1 MDIKLFALVVL
12 AIGLMNVGFIEW
24 LKGAWKKVLKADAPE
39 WLPSV
44 LPFVLSLIFGY
55 LMAPLIG
62 LKDAWWVAVGFLGLA
77 ITELCYQIFIQSI
90 PQALANAI
98 SSLGGGSTTVTEQT
112 ARGVKTTTQTPSPAV
127 ATDEKMTVVVG
138 ARTD

>member
-12 AIGLMNVGFIEW
+12 AIGLMNTGFIEW
-24 LKGAWKKVLKADAPE
+24 LKGAWKKVLKADIPE

-44 LPFVLSLIFGY
+44 LPFLLSLVFGY

-62 LKDAWWVAVGFLGLA
+62 LNGAWWVAVGFLGLA

-90 PQALANAI
+90 PQALAGAI
-98 SSLGGGSTTVTEQT
+98 SSLGGGDEDRYRADGPRKITE
-112 ARGVKTTTQTPSPAV
+112 TPAGV
-127 ATDEKMTVVVG
+127 ATDAKMSVIVG
-138 ARTD
+138 AKTD

>member
-12 AIGLMNVGFIEW
+12 AIGLMNTGFIEW
-24 LKGAWKKVLKADAPE
+24 LKGAWKKVLKVDIPE

-44 LPFVLSLIFGY
+44 LPFLLSLVFGY

-62 LKDAWWVAVGFLGLA
+62 LNGAWWVAVGFLGLA

-90 PQALANAI
+90 PQALAGALA
-98 SSLGGGSTTVTEQT
+98 SLGGGTTTTTQQT
-112 ARGVKTTTQTPSPAV
+112 VQGSITTTQTPGV
-127 ATDEKMTVVVG
+127 ATDPKMTVVVG
-138 ARTD
+138 AKTD

>member
-1 MDIKLFALVVL
+1 
-12 AIGLMNVGFIEW
+12 
-24 LKGAWKKVLKADAPE
+24 
-39 WLPSV
+39 
-44 LPFVLSLIFGY
+44 
-55 LMAPLIG
+55 MAPLIG